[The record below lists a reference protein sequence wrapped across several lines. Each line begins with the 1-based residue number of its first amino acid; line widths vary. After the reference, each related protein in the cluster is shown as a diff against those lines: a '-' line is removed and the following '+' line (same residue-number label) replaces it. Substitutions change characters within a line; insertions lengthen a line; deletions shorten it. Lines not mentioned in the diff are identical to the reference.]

1 MDIYILCHNEEVMI
15 PHTIKH
21 YRDRFPTARIFI
33 YDNYSSDESVA
44 LAQSLGCEVI
54 MWEYNVDTFEFDLTK
69 LKNNIWKQSS
79 GWVIVCDMDEWL
91 CIDEAQ
97 LKEEESKGTT
107 MLMTEGY
114 QIIADSNSE
123 KLDDIILETL
133 SNGFYALSVCKKLCF
148 DSRAIKEINY
158 LPGAHVSNPEGD
170 VVLSAA
176 IYHIKH
182 MDFLGLPYKWK
193 KMLLR
198 FERTREMRKYGMAV
212 HYHTDYDKLKVDH
225 INMIRGSHKLE
236 FLKN

>member
-1 MDIYILCHNEEVMI
+1 MDIYIVCHNEEVMI

-21 YRDRFPTARIFI
+21 YRDRFPKARIFI
-33 YDNYSSDESVA
+33 CDNYSSDGSLA
-44 LAQSLGCEVI
+44 LAKNLGCEVI
-54 MWEYNVDTFEFDLTK
+54 MWDYNPNTFEYDLTK
-69 LKNNIWKQSS
+69 LKNDIWKQSS
-79 GWVIVCDMDEWL
+79 GWVIICDMDEWL

-107 MLMTEGY
+107 MLTTKGY
-114 QIIADSNSE
+114 DIVGDSKSE
-123 KLDDIILETL
+123 KLDDIVLESLT
-133 SNGFYALSVCKKLCF
+133 NGIYTWRECKKLCF
-148 DSRAIKEINY
+148 DSRAIKEISY
-158 LPGAHVSNPEGD
+158 LPGAHHCNPEGD

-198 FERTREMRKYGMAV
+198 FERTSEMRKYGMAV
-212 HYHTDYDKLKVDH
+212 HYHQDYDRLKTDH
-225 INMIRGSHKLE
+225 KNMQDISRELE